1 MAPEKSYLFINFQ
14 IEFTFESFRIR
25 VSCVGFTLMSLN
37 QGHMDGQRDGKGRE
51 TSLRIKQYPFLE
63 VIASRSPAGL
73 NSSDVIG
80 VVPTVHF

>member
-1 MAPEKSYLFINFQ
+1 MDGWAGDHGYKTRL
-14 IEFTFESFRIR
+14 RIR
-25 VSCVGFTLMSLN
+25 
-37 QGHMDGQRDGKGRE
+37 
-51 TSLRIKQYPFLE
+51 QYPFLE